1 MLFVAPAPAGQVLE
15 RVMDPNNRE
24 RAAAPTATD
33 DQASADRPEAAQ
45 DQVGG
50 VLGSERPLRPGPELP
65 ENSGAGVPRGEA
77 GDFEPEPA
85 GLERRAP

>member
-1 MLFVAPAPAGQVLE
+1 MPAPAGQEPE

-24 RAAAPTATD
+24 RAAEPTAID
-33 DQASADRPEAAQ
+33 DPASTDRPEATE

-50 VLGSERPLRPGPELP
+50 VLGSERPPRPAAGLP
-65 ENSGAGVPRGEA
+65 ENSGAGLPRGQA